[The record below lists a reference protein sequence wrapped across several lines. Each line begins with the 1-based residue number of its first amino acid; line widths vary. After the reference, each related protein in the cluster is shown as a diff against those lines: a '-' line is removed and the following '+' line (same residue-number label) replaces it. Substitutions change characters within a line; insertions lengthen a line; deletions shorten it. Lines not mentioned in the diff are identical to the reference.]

1 MSSEEAGMSLMAT
14 YKDTLELA
22 GELIGDD
29 LEVSEDGGKVKL
41 KGTAQWPMQ
50 KNMIWDSIKSHDGW
64 DAEVAAN
71 IKVADESVY
80 GKYTVQ
86 KGDTLGK
93 IAERLLGKAGRY
105 NEIFEANRDTLK
117 NPDLIH
123 PDQVLTIPKK

>member
-1 MSSEEAGMSLMAT
+1 MSLMAK

-22 GELIGDD
+22 GELVGDD
-29 LEVSEDGGKVKL
+29 LEVSEEGGKLKL
-41 KGTAQWPMQ
+41 KGTAPWRMQ
-50 KNMIWDSIKSHDGW
+50 KNLVWDSIKSHDGW

-71 IKVADESVY
+71 IQVADASVY
-80 GKYTVQ
+80 GKYTVV

-105 NEIFEANRDTLK
+105 TEIFEANRDQLD

-123 PDQVLTIPKK
+123 PGQVLTIPEKKK

>member
-1 MSSEEAGMSLMAT
+1 MAK

-22 GELIGDD
+22 GELVGED
-29 LEVSEDGGKVKL
+29 LEVSEEDGKLKL
-41 KGTAQWPMQ
+41 KGTAPWLMH
-50 KNMIWDSIKSHDGW
+50 KNLVWDSIKSHDGW
-64 DAEVAAN
+64 DGEVAAN

-80 GKYTVQ
+80 GKYTVA

-105 NEIFEANRDTLK
+105 PEIFEANRDQLK

-123 PDQVLTIPKK
+123 PGQVLTIPAKAK

>member
-1 MSSEEAGMSLMAT
+1 MSLMAK

-22 GELIGDD
+22 GELVGDD
-29 LEVSEDGGKVKL
+29 LEVSEEGGKL
-41 KGTAQWPMQ
+41 RIEGTARWQMD
-50 KNMIWDSIKSHDGW
+50 KNLLWDSIKTHDGW
-64 DAEVAAN
+64 DGEVAAN
-71 IKVADESVY
+71 IGVADDSVY
-80 GKYTVQ
+80 GKYTVK

-105 NEIFEANRDTLK
+105 TEIFEANRDQLD